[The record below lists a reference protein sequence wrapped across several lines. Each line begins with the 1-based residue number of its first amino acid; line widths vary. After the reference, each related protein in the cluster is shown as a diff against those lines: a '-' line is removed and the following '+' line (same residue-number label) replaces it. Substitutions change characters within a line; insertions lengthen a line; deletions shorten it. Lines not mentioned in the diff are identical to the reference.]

1 MFMRRKRRIEKVKR
15 RYKMNEKYHNINM
28 NCYRKYKVV
37 NRIENKV
44 ITFKIVIKIKE
55 IKIYREINK
64 FQLNLYQNR
73 IIMLSSIENTVI

>member
-1 MFMRRKRRIEKVKR
+1 
-15 RYKMNEKYHNINM
+15 MNEKYHNINM